1 LPPKQTLGNT
11 ERDFVARRKRKLEAY
26 LAALLAHPV
35 YGESHELRAF
45 LQALPDGD
53 SAAAIAAGGSSSSSS
68 SSSSSGGSGG
78 GGAANPGRL
87 GSAATV
93 LPRRLGEGR
102 EWTPLREGVGDGVGD
117 ADGGGAA
124 AGAAAAL
131 AAGMGVENLQSGRQ
145 SQVPTTPWVSAEDPR
160 AMDDVSLQRIQSRAY
175 AILKE
180 VCC

>member
-1 LPPKQTLGNT
+1 M
-11 ERDFVARRKRKLEAY
+11 ARRKRKLEAY

-53 SAAAIAAGGSSSSSS
+53 SAAVIAAGGSSSSTST
-68 SSSSSGGSGG
+68 SSSGGG

-102 EWTPLREGVGDGVGD
+102 EWTPLREGAAAGGAGG

-131 AAGMGVENLQSGRQ
+131 AEGMGVEDLQSGRL
-145 SQVPTTPWVSAEDPR
+145 SQVPTTPWVSADDPR

>member
-53 SAAAIAAGGSSSSSS
+53 SAAVIAAGGSSSSSS

-102 EWTPLREGVGDGVGD
+102 EWTPLREGVGD
-117 ADGGGAA
+117 
-124 AGAAAAL
+124 
-131 AAGMGVENLQSGRQ
+131 AGMGVENLQSGRQ